1 MNIECYVV
9 SSLGHKLLLNLHRF
23 VIVLKP
29 AANEDMAW
37 NHFFGPFQPSL
48 WFGLIACILVIAGC
62 LSLFSYMGQ
71 RLAYPEYEPPKQY
84 TFFVSTFYVFS
95 MFCQQG
101 KNEFT
106 LLLLRILLAC
116 Y

>member
-1 MNIECYVV
+1 
-9 SSLGHKLLLNLHRF
+9 

-29 AANEDMAW
+29 ADNEDMAW

-48 WFGLIACILVIAGC
+48 WLGLISCMLVIAGC
-62 LSLFSYMGQ
+62 LSLFHYVGQ
-71 RLAYPEYEPPKQY
+71 RLAYPDYETPKQY
-84 TFFVSTFYVFS
+84 TFAVSIFYVFS

-106 LLLLRILLAC
+106 LLIFGVPI
-116 Y
+116 